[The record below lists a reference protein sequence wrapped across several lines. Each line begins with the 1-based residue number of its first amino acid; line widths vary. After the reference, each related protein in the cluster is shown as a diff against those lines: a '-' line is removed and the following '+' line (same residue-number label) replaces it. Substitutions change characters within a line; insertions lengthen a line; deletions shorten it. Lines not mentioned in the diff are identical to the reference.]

1 MTAVDVSIVIGTYN
15 RCELLTRA
23 LDSLLSQES
32 GGLRYEVIVVDN
44 NSSDRTK
51 DVAMARSGRGEPPL
65 RYIFEGQQ
73 GLAHARNAGIAAA
86 RAPIVAFTDDDVRV
100 DRRWVAEI
108 KRAFDEHAEADCVSG
123 PILPAWP
130 ADPPK
135 WLTRDHWVG
144 PLALQE
150 HGTALFHV
158 NADRPLSLAGANLAF
173 RCSIFERIGN
183 FAPAFSKG
191 GDHSDTEMLIRL
203 YRSRGQALYVPTILV
218 TADVQ
223 PERLR
228 KEYHRQWSFKAG
240 RAQALMRF
248 LEIFDREGRLTEPVP
263 SGDTL
268 FGVPAFAYRA
278 FVTEMAAWVAA
289 SLRGRSSAA
298 LTHEKRLHYLAGY
311 VVGRFGL
318 TAPHRRSVVSEVP
331 RFLTNFLRR
340 KILRSVAGRRG
351 T

>member
-15 RCELLTRA
+15 RCEVLPHA
-23 LDSLLSQES
+23 LDSVLGQDTR
-32 GGLRYEVIVVDN
+32 GLRHEVIVVDN
-44 NSSDRTK
+44 NSSDQTK
-51 DVAMARSGRGEPPL
+51 EVVMARGGAEPSI
-65 RYIFEGQQ
+65 RYVFESQQ

-86 RAPIVAFTDDDVRV
+86 RAPIVALTDDDVRV

-108 KRAFDEHAEADCVSG
+108 KRAFDEHPEVECVSG

-135 WLTRDHWVG
+135 WLTREHWVG

-150 HGTALFHV
+150 HGAALFHL

-173 RCSIFERIGN
+173 RRSMFERIGN

-191 GDHSDTEMLIRL
+191 GDQSDTEILIRL
-203 YRSRGQALYVPTILV
+203 YRSGGQALYVPTIRV

-228 KEYHRQWSFKAG
+228 KAYHRQWSFKTG
-240 RAQALMRF
+240 RALALMRF
-248 LEIFDREGRLTEPVP
+248 VEIFDGEGRLTEPGP
-263 SGDTL
+263 LGDTL

-278 FVTEMAAWVAA
+278 FVTETAAWVGA

-318 TAPHRRSVVSEVP
+318 TAPYRRSAVSEVP

-340 KILRSVAGRRG
+340 KIVRSAAGRRG